1 MLPPTMGISDKKPS
15 GRQWSAHPAAG
26 AKVAGEATGKPPSPP
41 HQLRETHSPI
51 EARTAPVTAAYMAE
65 SDFAAS
71 VEREHQDLVR
81 HQKRVSEGI
90 QCLREM
96 GIPTP

>member
-1 MLPPTMGISDKKPS
+1 MLPLTMSISHKKPS
-15 GRQWSAHPAAG
+15 ARKWPAHPAAG
-26 AKVAGEATGKPPSPP
+26 AKVAGETTGKPPSPP
-41 HQLRETHSPI
+41 DQLRDTRAPI
-51 EARTAPVTAAYMAE
+51 EARTAPVTAAYMTE

-71 VEREHQDLVR
+71 VEREYQDLVR